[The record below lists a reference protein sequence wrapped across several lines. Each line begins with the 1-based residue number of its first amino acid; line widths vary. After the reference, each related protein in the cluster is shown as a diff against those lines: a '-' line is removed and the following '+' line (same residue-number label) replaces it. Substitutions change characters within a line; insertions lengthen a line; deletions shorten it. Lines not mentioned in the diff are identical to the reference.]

1 MISNLTPQSQQFLSD
16 LSRTEQQINVASQQV
31 SSGLKIQV
39 PSDEPD
45 AISELLQLRSSL
57 QMNTQVTNNLTQ
69 ATSGANVA
77 ESSLSQATQLMDT
90 AISLAAEGATA
101 TSTASTRQQLAGQ
114 VQVIL
119 QQMVSYANTQSG
131 QSYVFGGDADT
142 TPPYQYDLSSPNGV
156 DQLTTASATRQVQ
169 NPAGGS
175 FPVSQTAQQI
185 FDDRN
190 SDGTYASDNVFAS
203 LTNLYN
209 ALMNNDQSS
218 ITNSTT
224 QLQAAS
230 DHLNQSLAFYGTV
243 QDRLQAATT
252 FASNYNTQLQ
262 TQIGNLQDADV
273 TAASLELS
281 EGTTQLQAAYEVEAK
296 IPQTTLFSYLPTT
309 TG

>member
-1 MISNLTPQSQQFLSD
+1 MISNLSPQSQQFVAD
-16 LSRTEQQINVASQQV
+16 LTSIEQQISTASQQV

-39 PSDEPD
+39 ASDDPD
-45 AISELLQLRSSL
+45 SISDLLQLRSSL
-57 QMNTQVTNNLTQ
+57 QMNNQVTNNLSL
-69 ATSGANVA
+69 ATGDANAA

-90 AISLAAEGATA
+90 AVSLAAEGATA

-131 QSYVFGGDADT
+131 QTYVFGGDADT
-142 TPPYQYDLSSPNGV
+142 SPPYQYDLSSPNGV
-156 DQLTTASATRQVQ
+156 DQLTTAAATRQVQ

-190 SDGTYASDNVFAS
+190 PDGSDANDNVFAS

-209 ALMNNDQSS
+209 GLMNNDQSA

-230 DHLNQSLAFYGTV
+230 NHLNDSLAFYGTV
-243 QDRLQAATT
+243 QDQLQAATT
-252 FASNYNTQLQ
+252 YASSYNTQLQ
-262 TQIGNLQDADV
+262 TQISNLQDADV
-273 TAASLELS
+273 TAASLELT
-281 EGTTQLQAAYEVEAK
+281 EGTTQLQAAYEVQSRM
-296 IPQTTLFSYLPTT
+296 PQTTLFDYLPSS

>member
-1 MISNLTPQSQQFLSD
+1 MISNLSAQTQQFLAD
-16 LSRTEQQINVASQQV
+16 INNIEQQINVANQQV

-39 PSDEPD
+39 ASDDPD

-57 QMNTQVTNNLTQ
+57 QMNQQVTNNLTL
-69 ATSGANVA
+69 ATSDANVA
-77 ESSLSQATQLMDT
+77 ENSLNEATQLMDT
-90 AISLAAEGATA
+90 AISVAAEGATS

-114 VQVIL
+114 VEVIL

-131 QSYVFGGDADT
+131 QNYVFGGDADT
-142 TPPYQYDLSSPNGV
+142 TAPYQFDLSSPNGV
-156 DQLTTASATRQVQ
+156 DQLTTAAATRQVQ

-190 SDGTYASDNVFAS
+190 SDGSYANDNVFAS

-209 ALMNNDQSS
+209 ALMNNDQTA

-230 DHLNQSLAFYGTV
+230 NHLNDSLAFYGTV
-243 QDRLQAATT
+243 QDQIQDATND
-252 FASNYNTQLQ
+252 ASTYNTQLQ
-262 TQIGNLQDADV
+262 TQIGNLEDADV

-296 IPQTTLFSYLPTT
+296 MPQTTLFDYLPTT
-309 TG
+309 TA